1 MTTSSGPPVRALV
14 AGAAALLLAA
24 APASAAT
31 LRGEHS
37 GTADA
42 GEVEALQLLATAAHA
57 ARERAFSGTQRV
69 KTWHGGTAATTTHL
83 VRSAP
88 TTGLQVHTTVPG
100 TAPPPAPG
108 VDARLLPLLAR
119 RYQLGVV
126 GTGRCAGRPTRV
138 VEARRPEGTLA
149 GRLELDR
156 RSGLALRREVYDA
169 AGRPVLTTAFTDV
182 FVAEPVP
189 VPLVARVGA
198 APAVGGSA
206 EDPPWPS
213 PDELPGGY
221 ARVPAPRP
229 EHAGEGV
236 RHLAWSDGLSTVSV
250 FGQPGSLDEPADAGF
265 VAHRV
270 DATTVWVAQDDP
282 ERIVWNGGGQV
293 FTLVSDAGHDDL
305 LAAVRALPH
314 DPDPEPGLLARLGRG
329 LDRIGSWL
337 DPRH

>member
-1 MTTSSGPPVRALV
+1 MSTPSGSPVRALL
-14 AGAAALLLAA
+14 AGAASLLLAA
-24 APASAAT
+24 GPASAAT
-31 LRGEHS
+31 VRGEHG

-57 ARERAFSGTQRV
+57 ARERAFSGSQRV
-69 KTWHGGTAATTTHL
+69 ETWHGGTATTATHL

-88 TTGLQVHTTVPG
+88 TTGLQLQATVPG
-100 TAPPPAPG
+100 TAPPPASG

-126 GTGRCAGRPTRV
+126 GAGRCAGRATRV

-149 GRLELDR
+149 GRVEVDR

-169 AGRPVLTTAFTDV
+169 AGRPVLTTAFTHV
-182 FVAEPVP
+182 LVAEPAP
-189 VPLVARVGA
+189 VPLVAQVGA
-198 APAVGGSA
+198 ASAVGPAA
-206 EDPPWPS
+206 EDPSWPA

-221 ARVPAPRP
+221 ARVPAPRSA
-229 EHAGEGV
+229 HAGEGV

-250 FGQPGSLDEPADAGF
+250 FSQPGSLEEPADAGF
-265 VAHRV
+265 AAHRV

-282 ERIVWNGGGQV
+282 ERIVWNGGGRV

-329 LDRIGSWL
+329 LGRIGSWL
-337 DPRH
+337 DPTH